1 VQSSP
6 VLSSRD
12 TVVHSDATETR
23 VGVGSI
29 SSRRPCR
36 GFRGEAATTER
47 TAGGGQAASSLLAC
61 AVAQRRVPD
70 NAFGGARPRRLPLF
84 LMPPLGVRGPGG
96 SMGPVPSDPPRER
109 SYAMRRTSAGGPWNS
124 TQLGHSLTHPAG
136 CGCLVATWLGCLSV
150 APAAFSSRF
159 RFARGFAGDPARGAH
174 TRGWPL
180 GRVGGRHLHA
190 SGRFPATKLARR
202 NNESETRL
210 CVSVCM
216 YMYVCATALPS
227 DTMILVHCTNSP
239 HSGM

>member
-1 VQSSP
+1 
-6 VLSSRD
+6 
-12 TVVHSDATETR
+12 
-23 VGVGSI
+23 
-29 SSRRPCR
+29 
-36 GFRGEAATTER
+36 
-47 TAGGGQAASSLLAC
+47 
-61 AVAQRRVPD
+61 
-70 NAFGGARPRRLPLF
+70 
-84 LMPPLGVRGPGG
+84 
-96 SMGPVPSDPPRER
+96 MGPVPSDPPRER
-109 SYAMRRTSAGGPWNS
+109 SYAMRRTSAGGGRG
-124 TQLGHSLTHPAG
+124 TVHPAG
-136 CGCLVATWLGCLSV
+136 GCLVATWLGCLSV

-227 DTMILVHCTNSP
+227 DTMILVHCTVLTPPTPPVCNACHMQALSNGRYKSCLHRAVVNRRQERQSLAFFLCP
-239 HSGM
+239 REDRVVRPPASAAPRQYPDFTWADLMRFTQRHYRADTRTLDAFTRWLSHGPAAPAAAAAPCT